1 MTPLKW
7 LSLAI
12 ALIVSAQAGP
22 VPKSVAITNVTV
34 IPMDRDR
41 VLANWTVL
49 VRDGTI
55 AAAGPA
61 AEVKVPADAVRVDG
75 SGRYLIPALAEMHAH
90 IPPGPQVPD
99 AAIERTLFMYA
110 ANGIGTIRGMLGD
123 PRHLGYR
130 TRAANREL
138 FSPIIY
144 TSGPSLNGNST
155 PTPESAVKLV
165 TEEKQAGYDF
175 LKLHPGLSRETFD
188 AMAATADKLGIRFAG
203 HVSAA
208 VGLQRALEARYLT
221 IDHLDGYVEALAG
234 PGAPA
239 SEWFGV
245 NLADR
250 VDQKRIP
257 ELVTATRRAGTWIVA
272 TEILLE
278 NTVSDEPA
286 DSLAGRP
293 EMKYATAQQL
303 KAWSENKAKFLQIP
317 SAQRQKFIALRR
329 SLIKGLFDGGVPFLL
344 GSDAPQIWNVPGFSA
359 HRELEVM
366 VASGLTPFQ
375 ALQSGTV
382 NVARFFGTEARTGTI
397 VPGKRADLVLIDGN
411 PLADITNTRKI
422 AGVMLQGRWMP
433 RDAIQKRLDSG
444 T

>member
-1 MTPLKW
+1 MMQLKW
-7 LSLAI
+7 VGLAL
-12 ALIVSAQAGP
+12 ALAFSAQG
-22 VPKSVAITNVTV
+22 SSGSGTIAITNATV
-34 IPMDRDR
+34 VPMDRER
-41 VLANWTVL
+41 VLENWTVV
-49 VRDGTI
+49 VRDGTV

-61 AEVKVPADAVRVDG
+61 ADVKLPADAVRVDG
-75 SGRYLIPALAEMHAH
+75 SGKYLIPALAEMHAH

-99 AAIERTLFMYA
+99 AVIERTLFMYA
-110 ANGIGTIRGMLGD
+110 AQGIGTIRGMLGD

-130 TRAANREL
+130 ARAANREI
-138 FSPIIY
+138 FSPVIY

-155 PTPESAVKLV
+155 PTPVSAVKLV

-234 PGAPA
+234 PNAPA
-239 SEWFGV
+239 SQWFGV
-245 NLADR
+245 NLVDRADP
-250 VDQKRIP
+250 KRIP
-257 ELVTATRRAGTWIVA
+257 ELVAATKRAGTWMVA

-286 DSLAGRP
+286 ASLAKRP
-293 EMKYATAQQL
+293 EMKYATEQQL
-303 KAWSENKAKFLQIP
+303 QAWTENKAKFLQMP

-329 SLIKGLFDGGVPFLL
+329 NLIKALFDGGVPFLL
-344 GSDAPQIWNVPGFSA
+344 GSDAPQIWNIPGFSA
-359 HRELEVM
+359 QRELEAM

-375 ALQSGTV
+375 ALQSGSV
-382 NVARFFGTEARTGTI
+382 NVAKFFGTEAKTGTI
-397 VPGKRADLVLIDGN
+397 ATGKRADMVLIEGN
-411 PLADITNTRKI
+411 PLSDITSTRKI
-422 AGVMLQGRWMP
+422 AGVMLQGRWMS
-433 RDAIQKRLDSG
+433 REEIQKRLDSG